1 MAVSPQDVKKLREAT
16 GAGMLDCKKALVATD
31 GDFKTAEKH
40 LKEQG
45 LANAGN
51 RSDRAT
57 NEGGVFTR
65 VTANK
70 AVLVQVTCE
79 TDFVAKND
87 NFKKAGEAVLD
98 AILENDFTE
107 PNEQLAELLKEYIAL
122 LKENMTVKTIK
133 VMDIADG
140 ELVVDYVHSG
150 IVAVLTK
157 VKTSDVSNP
166 MVKAFAF
173 DCALHAA
180 AFQPMFFNSNQVD
193 PAYLKEQEEI
203 FVTQTANLGKPEK
216 IVAGIVKGKINK
228 HLSQICFVDQKFV
241 KNDKISVAAAAKE
254 IAKETGLTVELVDCA
269 YTVVGK

>member
-16 GAGMLDCKKALVATD
+16 GAGMLDCKNALVATD
-31 GDFKTAEKH
+31 GDFKAAEKH

-65 VTANK
+65 VSGNK
-70 AVLVQVTCE
+70 AVLVQITCE

-87 NFKKAGEAVLD
+87 NFKKAGETVLD
-98 AILENDFTE
+98 AIFENGYTE
-107 PNEQLAELLKEYIAL
+107 PNTELAELLKEYIAL
-122 LKENMTVKTIK
+122 LKENMTVKTVK
-133 VMDIADG
+133 VMNIAEG

-157 VKTSDVSNP
+157 VKTSDVSNEA
-166 MVKAFAF
+166 VKAFAF
-173 DCALHAA
+173 DCALHVA
-180 AFQPMFFNSNQVD
+180 AFQPPFFNRAAVD
-193 PAYLKEQEEI
+193 ASYLKEQEDI
-203 FVTQTANLGKPEK
+203 FATQTANLGKPEK

-241 KNDKISVAAAAKE
+241 KNDKISVSDAAKE
-254 IAKETGLTVELVDCA
+254 VAKETGLTVELVDYA
-269 YTVVGK
+269 LTVVGK

>member
-16 GAGMLDCKKALVATD
+16 GAGMLDCKKALIAVD
-31 GDFKTAEKH
+31 GDFKAAEKH

-65 VTANK
+65 VTADK
-70 AVLVQVTCE
+70 AVVIQITCE
-79 TDFVAKND
+79 TDFVAKTD
-87 NFKKAGEAVLD
+87 NFKEAGAKVID
-98 AILENDFTE
+98 SILENGYTE

-122 LKENMTVKTIK
+122 LKENMVLKVVT
-133 VMDIADG
+133 VMDIASD
-140 ELVVDYVHSG
+140 EVVVDYVHSG

-157 VKTSDVSNP
+157 VKTSDTSNEA
-166 MVKAFAF
+166 VKAYAF

-180 AFQPMFFNSNQVD
+180 AFQPLYFNRSQVD
-193 PAYLKEQEEI
+193 PVYLAEQEDI
-203 FVTQTANLGKPEK
+203 FTTQTANLGKPEN
-216 IVAGIVKGKINK
+216 IVAGIVKGKVNK
-228 HLSQICFVDQKFV
+228 HLAGICFVDQKFV

-254 IAKETGLTVELVDCA
+254 LAKETGLTVELVDFA
-269 YTVVGK
+269 LTVVGK